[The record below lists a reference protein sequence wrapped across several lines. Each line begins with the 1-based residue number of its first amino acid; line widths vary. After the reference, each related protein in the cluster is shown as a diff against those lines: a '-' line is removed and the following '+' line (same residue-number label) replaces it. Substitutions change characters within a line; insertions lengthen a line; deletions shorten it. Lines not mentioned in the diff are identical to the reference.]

1 MSNVWDLK
9 IPPRVQFF
17 LWLLTNNKH
26 LTRDNLGKRK
36 KLEDE
41 SSVFCNEKETNQ
53 HLFFDCVVAKRMWK
67 EISAIIDKDIVSN
80 FESIGIYW
88 LSNKRFLVVNMLTA
102 AAIWSVWK
110 YRNDVCFR
118 NLLWQSMGKL
128 LMKIA
133 MLAQNWII
141 LCPADETRDGA
152 LSELSE
158 GQCNKARDAGIA
170 SLMIKEAA
178 FRGMITSWK
187 LNKTPPRPD
196 QWPVPEEHR
205 KPKDCAGEMVM
216 ADNWVLPAVE
226 NL

>member
-1 MSNVWDLK
+1 
-9 IPPRVQFF
+9 
-17 LWLLTNNKH
+17 
-26 LTRDNLGKRK
+26 
-36 KLEDE
+36 
-41 SSVFCNEKETNQ
+41 
-53 HLFFDCVVAKRMWK
+53 
-67 EISAIIDKDIVSN
+67 
-80 FESIGIYW
+80 
-88 LSNKRFLVVNMLTA
+88 
-102 AAIWSVWK
+102 VWK

-178 FRGMITSWK
+178 FRG
-187 LNKTPPRPD
+187 
-196 QWPVPEEHR
+196 
-205 KPKDCAGEMVM
+205 
-216 ADNWVLPAVE
+216 
-226 NL
+226 